1 MFFVVVLLYSS
12 VNSLISTISKS
23 PPLKVQEEIVTKLQS
38 WLSTISNSTD
48 NEGKVVLLHSLGN
61 TGSPQAM
68 KVLLEY
74 VDDSDLDVQKV
85 AISGLRM
92 FTTLQVVQD
101 ALTDLLKEDASEE
114 VCLEVLAPCSSYVNR
129 MCSLIL
135 VYMSHCSLLYL

>member
-1 MFFVVVLLYSS
+1 M
-12 VNSLISTISKS
+12 SLTS
-23 PPLKVQEEIVTKLQS
+23 PPFKVQEEIVTKLATR
-38 WLSTISNSTD
+38 LTAISNSTD

-74 VDDSDLDVQKV
+74 VDGSDLDVQKV

-101 ALTDLLKEDASEE
+101 ALTDLLKGDISEE
-114 VCLEVLAPCSSYVNR
+114 VCLDWIVS
-129 MCSLIL
+129 CSL
-135 VYMSHCSLLYL
+135 YCTCSLT